1 MRNARCR
8 ASAFPVRPCAFPA
21 LRRELQWCAC
31 SAVPRKE
38 GVLAVPR
45 RAGNARGA
53 ACNINDRGGNDRR
66 RMGILTKARDEPMRR
81 ITEVSGDGG
90 RWQR

>member
-1 MRNARCR
+1 MACGAPPR
-8 ASAFPVRPCAFPA
+8 SAAPH
-21 LRRELQWCAC
+21 
-31 SAVPRKE
+31 KE

-53 ACNINDRGGNDRR
+53 ACNRNNRGRNDRR
-66 RMGILTKARDEPMRR
+66 RMGILAKARDEPMRR
-81 ITEVSGDGG
+81 ETVVSGDGG